1 MSGKK
6 TMGGFLKMKLDN
18 ISSSRQTKAQ
28 RTDGDI
34 ELNPHCSS
42 RFPAAAMDSLMED
55 TAFGGEA
62 IFPPLLLDMHKS
74 ASSRA
79 KEEVLQSGD
88 HDQIVFTVS
97 MQEL

>member
-1 MSGKK
+1 
-6 TMGGFLKMKLDN
+6 MKLHN
-18 ISSSRQTKAQ
+18 ISSSSQSEAQ

-42 RFPAAAMDSLMED
+42 RFPATAMNSLMED
-55 TAFGGEA
+55 AAFGGEA
-62 IFPPLLLDMHKS
+62 IFLPLLLDMHKS

-88 HDQIVFTVS
+88 HDHIVFTVS
-97 MQEL
+97 MQEF